1 MTIRTRL
8 AFTYGVAVAVT
19 IAVLGLVVWWQFGIA
34 LRTSLEQRLET
45 RLAAVESALENDGQA
60 GLQESDEDGDLFVL
74 LLVPDGTRQDAS
86 ANAPPRL
93 RVDAGAG
100 SLQEVSSDG
109 RRYLLKVE
117 AHEGTQTVVGADLAP
132 IERSQTS
139 LAGLMAIAGTVA
151 ALLSVAGGWWLAG
164 RTLRP
169 VAAMTAEAAA
179 IGASDLDRRLPEPS
193 RLDELG
199 VLARTLNGMLDRIG
213 ETVKRQRSFVSAASH
228 DLRTPLTALQT
239 ELELADRPDAGR
251 NELRAALRAARDD
264 ATRLGEL
271 AGDLLQLAT
280 VSSQGRQLVYANIDL
295 AEVVQ
300 TVLRRVA
307 PVADRAGV
315 LIHSTVDHRVAYVDR
330 VRVEQ
335 ALVNLLVNAVTYS
348 APGGEVEI
356 ASRTDTANSA
366 GFSLA
371 VLDRGPGIL
380 DDERESIFEPFQRGA
395 GSRGNGAG
403 LGLATAR
410 AAVEAH
416 GGRLTVE
423 ARPGGGAAFWMI
435 VPAAGNTTGANG
447 GPDVTVGAQ

>member
-1 MTIRTRL
+1 VTIRTRL

-179 IGASDLDRRLPEPS
+179 IGASDLDRRLPES
-193 RLDELG
+193 ARLDELS
-199 VLARTLNGMLDRIG
+199 VLARTLNGMLERIG
-213 ETVKRQRSFVSAASH
+213 DAVKRQRAFVAAASH
-228 DLRTPLTALQT
+228 DLRTPLSALQT
-239 ELELADRPDAGR
+239 ELELADRPDAEPD
-251 NELRAALRAARDD
+251 ELRAALHAARDD
-264 ATRLGEL
+264 AARLGEL

-280 VSSQGRQLVYANIDL
+280 VSSEGRQLVLTAVDL
-295 AEVVQ
+295 ADLVE

-307 PVADRAGV
+307 PMAEHAGV
-315 LIHSTVDHRVAYVDR
+315 RIRSKVEHRIVRLDR
-330 VRVEQ
+330 VRIEQ
-335 ALVNLLVNAVTYS
+335 ALANLLVNALTYS
-348 APGGEVEI
+348 SSGGEVDISSASDPIDAKLI
-356 ASRTDTANSA
+356 AI
-366 GFSLA
+366 A
-371 VLDRGPGIL
+371 VLDRGAGVPA
-380 DDERESIFEPFQRGA
+380 DEREAVFEPFQRGA
-395 GSRGNGAG
+395 GARGAGAG
-403 LGLATAR
+403 LGLATVR
-410 AAVEAH
+410 AAIEAH
-416 GGRLTVE
+416 GGSVTVE
-423 ARPGGGAAFWMI
+423 DHPGGGAMFRI
-435 VPAAGNTTGANG
+435 RLSIGDEPAS
-447 GPDVTVGAQ
+447 